1 MGTDSTLPA
10 VPPSKRTTP
19 VVSHSTSVGATG
31 SALER
36 RATAVMARSGGL
48 VTPVGVI
55 PVPDGPIGLRVG
67 GPVAAH
73 VSPDRST
80 ARPTAKPGLAGRA
93 PLRADGKRTE
103 WVVTAAETDPQLR
116 QQQFVMPDHVV
127 AKLER
132 LVELGVEFDRL
143 FVAHELPDGSLK
155 ADVQTIDPTELAA
168 LIPET
173 PPSERTRRA
182 LRIATSA
189 ARVSLGGVVAPVVAA
204 GLAPVAAAAALGAAT
219 AGLDPALLGV
229 VSASGRARTGEL
241 SVWFLIEAWR

>member
-1 MGTDSTLPA
+1 MGTDSILPE
-10 VPPSKRTTP
+10 VPPSKRSTP
-19 VVSHSTSVGATG
+19 VASHSTSVGATG
-31 SALER
+31 SSLER
-36 RATAVMARSGGL
+36 RATAVMVRSGGL
-48 VTPVGVI
+48 VTTVGVI

-67 GPVAAH
+67 GPVEAP
-73 VSPDRST
+73 VMPDRIT
-80 ARPTAKPGLAGRA
+80 ARPAAKPELGGRA
-93 PLRADGKRTE
+93 ALPAVGKRTE
-103 WVVTAAETDPQLR
+103 WVVTDAETDPQLR

-127 AKLER
+127 SKLER

-143 FVAHELPDGSLK
+143 FVAHELPEGSLS
-155 ADVQTIDPTELAA
+155 ADVQTIDPTKLAT
-168 LIPET
+168 LIPEP

-189 ARVSLGGVVAPVVAA
+189 ARVSLGGVVAPVVIA

-229 VSASGRARTGEL
+229 VSASGRARTDEL